1 MFLRPGFMNRRAAV
15 ARRYFLIHESYLAR
29 ADLADSVART
39 QLDSRAHQGSPIV
52 VPVRGLFAGLG
63 NRGRRVRLLT
73 SAAHARAWPFRIPGS
88 ACRRRRAA

>member
-1 MFLRPGFMNRRAAV
+1 MFLRPGFMNRRSCGCSTLFPDS
-15 ARRYFLIHESYLAR
+15 RKLLGPSR
-29 ADLADSVART
+29 LADSVART

-52 VPVRGLFAGLG
+52 VAVRGLFAGLG
-63 NRGRRVRLLT
+63 NRGRRVKLLT